1 MALPVDLAQL
11 VAQRAKAVDKGELSA
26 NYLVQH
32 LAERELLQVV
42 NNHPDKLLT
51 LVRLIRD
58 VAELDLSAAFSL
70 WAQSMAIEYLAQADT
85 DYAREVLPVLL
96 RGERPGVT
104 GMASVFKQAAG
115 CGDIELQATPV
126 KGGYEVSGVLRWASN
141 LVEDSLVVTGAVAD
155 GPLVFAIDASAPGVS
170 LGKPFGLLGL
180 NATASTSLEFDRAFV
195 PERQVLATDLQG
207 FARSVRPTFV
217 LLQTSECL
225 GLAHTAAQEATK
237 RLEGVNGVF
246 ASEVQAINE
255 HIASLVEHQEELS
268 RGVEKQVDPVALIE
282 LRLAAA
288 QAAASATQLEV
299 RVAGGAGYAQ
309 HSPASRRFREAAFL
323 PVQSPSEAQL
333 RWELDRAREAA

>member
-1 MALPVDLAQL
+1 MALPEDLAQL
-11 VAQRAKAVDKGELSA
+11 VAERAKAVDKGEYSA
-26 NYLVQH
+26 NYLVQL
-32 LAERELLQVV
+32 LAERELLGAV
-42 NNHPDKLLT
+42 NNDAEKLLT
-51 LVRLIRD
+51 LVRLIRE

-70 WAQSMAIEYLAQADT
+70 WAHSMAIEYLAQADT
-85 DYAREVLPVLL
+85 DYARKTLPVLL

-104 GMASVFKQAAG
+104 GMASVFKQAVG
-115 CGDIELQATPV
+115 CGNIELEATPV
-126 KGGYEVSGVLRWASN
+126 EGGFEVSGVLRWASN

-155 GPLVFAIDASAPGVS
+155 GPLVFAVDANAPGVT
-170 LGKPFGLLGL
+170 LGEPFGLLGL
-180 NATASTSLEFDRAFV
+180 NSTASTSLKFDRVFV
-195 PERQVLATDLQG
+195 PQEQILATDLAS

-225 GLAHTAAQEATK
+225 GLARTAAQEAGK

-246 ASEVQAINE
+246 AEEVQAIAE
-255 HIASLVEHQEELS
+255 QIEQLIERQEELT
-268 RGVEKQVDPVALIE
+268 RGVEKRVDPVALIE

-288 QAAASATQLEV
+288 QAAVTATQLEV